1 MFVSGSGRYE
11 LVKRFQRRSFE
22 KNDKPEKRIAYSDN
36 VLTDW
41 DEMRKVYR
49 GPVIYAF

>member
-1 MFVSGSGRYE
+1 MNRPSGFRGE
-11 LVKRFQRRSFE
+11 VQKQ
-22 KNDKPEKRIAYSDN
+22 NDKPEKKIAYIGMF
-36 VLTDW
+36 LTDW

>member
-1 MFVSGSGRYE
+1 MNRPSGFRTEVYKKMTNQKKKLPISAMF
-11 LVKRFQRRSFE
+11 
-22 KNDKPEKRIAYSDN
+22 
-36 VLTDW
+36 LTDW